1 MPAAISSSG
10 GPPTAHCYPGYAA
23 GVNSALRRSGA
34 LLTVVATAA
43 IVTPV
48 ANAATRQQAQTK
60 ARQAANHYT
69 NSHFGIGFAA
79 DDGWRHWS
87 ASCTRRSSSANW
99 SCSVRMEGGQC
110 HGTLKLSRALRPFA
124 HRIGCL
130 E

>member
-1 MPAAISSSG
+1 M
-10 GPPTAHCYPGYAA
+10 T
-23 GVNSALRRSGA
+23 SALRTPSA
-34 LLTVVATAA
+34 LLAVVATAA

-60 ARQAANHYT
+60 ARQAANYYT

-79 DDGWRHWS
+79 ADGWRHWS
-87 ASCTRRSSSANW
+87 ASCTRRSSSASWN
-99 SCSVRMEGGQC
+99 CSVRMEGGQC

-124 HRIGCL
+124 HRIACL

>member
-1 MPAAISSSG
+1 
-10 GPPTAHCYPGYAA
+10 
-23 GVNSALRRSGA
+23 VNSALRTLGA
-34 LLTVVATAA
+34 LLALVATAA

-79 DDGWRHWS
+79 ADGWRHWS
-87 ASCTRRSSSANW
+87 ASCTRRSSSAGW